1 MANSLLIAT
10 FQKSHFFTKIYGFIA
25 TYGNCAAHR
34 TRGGVREIEGI
45 FRRTVDR
52 GEEADRPEDRR
63 GGERRD
69 PVRCNPSRGR
79 LLD

>member
-1 MANSLLIAT
+1 MLKFS
-10 FQKSHFFTKIYGFIA
+10 G
-25 TYGNCAAHR
+25 AAHR

-52 GEEADRPEDRR
+52 AEEADRSADQR

-69 PVRCNPSRGR
+69 PVRCNPNRGR
-79 LLD
+79 LFD

>member
-1 MANSLLIAT
+1 MLKLS
-10 FQKSHFFTKIYGFIA
+10 G
-25 TYGNCAAHR
+25 AAHR

-52 GEEADRPEDRR
+52 GEEADRSEDQR

-69 PVRCNPSRGR
+69 PVRYNPNRGR

>member
-1 MANSLLIAT
+1 MLKLSGAT
-10 FQKSHFFTKIYGFIA
+10 
-25 TYGNCAAHR
+25 HR

-52 GEEADRPEDRR
+52 GEEADRSADQR

-69 PVRCNPSRGR
+69 PVRYNPSRGR